1 MLNIQME
8 LRQAVML
15 PCGEGF
21 SAPDIDLEQG
31 RLSQGVPRPDP
42 QQQRDTIE
50 LQDAL
55 LSECAT
61 ACEKF
66 VVEEQGLAPRLD
78 EVAAEIC
85 SDAGKPVRSWGALIT
100 EAQEVFKQ
108 QKEALLR

>member
-8 LRQAVML
+8 LRQTL
-15 PCGEGF
+15 TCGEGF
-21 SAPDIDLEQG
+21 SASDIDLEQG
-31 RLSQGVPRPDP
+31 SLSQGVPRPDL

-61 ACEKF
+61 AWEKL
-66 VVEEQGLAPRLD
+66 VAEDKGLALWLD
-78 EVAAEIC
+78 KIAAEIC
-85 SDAGKPVRSWGALIT
+85 SAAGKPVRSWGALIT

>member
-1 MLNIQME
+1 
-8 LRQAVML
+8 
-15 PCGEGF
+15 
-21 SAPDIDLEQG
+21 
-31 RLSQGVPRPDP
+31 
-42 QQQRDTIE
+42 

-78 EVAAEIC
+78 EIAAEIC